1 MKAIIVGGGK
11 VGYYLLKMLKDK
23 KYDIALIEKNRK
35 ICDKIAEDF
44 DADIICGDGTD
55 YDVLKDAGI
64 EEAEVVAAV
73 TGKDEENLVIC
84 QITKTVFNVNKTI
97 ARVNNPKNRLIF
109 KTLGVDRTV
118 CSTEVIANIIEGQ
131 FTGNKLKVIQTLDR
145 GEIILA
151 QAIISQ
157 KSKCCNKIISS
168 LELPTECVI
177 VSIIRNE
184 KVIFPRGGI
193 GIVEGDK
200 ILVTTNIEKL
210 KDVEKCILGD
220 M

>member
-23 KYDIALIEKNRK
+23 RYDIALIERDKK
-35 ICDKIAEDF
+35 VCDKIAEDF
-44 DADIICGDGTD
+44 STTVICGDGTD

-84 QITKTVFNVNKTI
+84 EITKNVFNVNKTI

-131 FTGNKLKVIQTLDR
+131 FAGNKLKVIQTLDR

-151 QAIISQ
+151 QAIITKESN
-157 KSKCCNKIISS
+157 CCNRIISS
-168 LELPTECVI
+168 LELPAECVI

-184 KVIFPRGGI
+184 KVIFPRGGVEI
-193 GIVEGDK
+193 AEGDK
-200 ILVTTNIEKL
+200 ILITTNIEKL
-210 KDVEKCILGD
+210 KVVEKSILGD

>member
-23 KYDIALIEKNRK
+23 KYEITLIEKSRK

-44 DADIICGDGTD
+44 NIAIICGDGTD
-55 YDVLKDAGI
+55 LDVLKDAGI
-64 EEAEVVAAV
+64 EDAEVVAAV

-84 QITKTVFNVNKTI
+84 QITKNTFSVNKTI

-109 KTLGVDRTV
+109 KTLGVDNTV

-131 FTGNKLKVIQTLDR
+131 FAGNRLKVIQTLDR
-145 GEIILA
+145 GEIILVEV
-151 QAIISQ
+151 IINKNSI
-157 KSKCCNKIISS
+157 CCNRIISS
-168 LELPTECVI
+168 LELPVECVI

-184 KVIFPRGGI
+184 KVIFPKGGI
-193 GIVEGDK
+193 EIVEGDK
-200 ILVTTNIEKL
+200 LLITTNIEKL
-210 KDVEKCILGD
+210 KEVEKSILGD
-220 M
+220 I

>member
-11 VGYYLLKMLKDK
+11 VGYYLLRMLKDK
-23 KYDIALIEKNRK
+23 HYDITLIEKCRR

-44 DADIICGDGTD
+44 NATIICGDGTD
-55 YDVLKDAGI
+55 FDILKDAGI
-64 EEAEVVAAV
+64 EEADVVAAV

-84 QITKTVFNVNKTI
+84 QITKAVFGVNKTI

-131 FTGNKLKVIQTLDR
+131 FAGNSLKVLQTLDR

-151 QAIISQ
+151 EAIITK
-157 KSKCCNKIISS
+157 KSICCNKIISS
-168 LELPTECVI
+168 LMLPAECVI

-193 GIVEGDK
+193 EIVEEDK
-200 ILVTTNIEKL
+200 VLITTKIEKL
-210 KDVEKCILGD
+210 KEVEKSILGD

>member
-23 KYDIALIEKNRK
+23 DYDVTLIEKNRS

-44 DADIICGDGTD
+44 NTAIICGDGTD
-55 YDVLKDAGI
+55 FDVLKDAGI

-84 QITKTVFNVNKTI
+84 QITKASFGVNKTI

-131 FTGNKLKVIQTLDR
+131 FAGNKIKVMQTLDR

-151 QAIISQ
+151 EAMVTK
-157 KSKCCNKIISS
+157 KSICCNKVISS
-168 LELPTECVI
+168 LDLPVECVI

-193 GIVEGDK
+193 EIVEGDK
-200 ILVTTNIEKL
+200 ILITTNIEKL
-210 KDVEKCILGD
+210 KVVEKSILGD
-220 M
+220 R

>member
-11 VGYYLLKMLKDK
+11 VGYYLLRMLKDK
-23 KYDIALIEKNRK
+23 NYDITLIERDRR

-44 DADIICGDGTD
+44 NAAVICGDGTD
-55 YDVLKDAGI
+55 FDVLKDAGI

-84 QITKTVFNVNKTI
+84 QITKAAFSVNKTI
-97 ARVNNPKNRLIF
+97 ARVNNPKNRLVF
-109 KTLGVDRTV
+109 KTLGVDKTV

-131 FTGNKLKVIQTLDR
+131 FAGNRLKVIQTLDR

-151 QAIISQ
+151 EAMVNKRSI
-157 KSKCCNKIISS
+157 CCDKIISS
-168 LELPTECVI
+168 LELPAECVI

-193 GIVEGDK
+193 EIAEGDK
-200 ILVTTNIEKL
+200 ILITTNIEKL
-210 KDVEKCILGD
+210 KAVEKSILGEK
-220 M
+220 

>member
-1 MKAIIVGGGK
+1 MRAIIVGGGK

-23 KYDIALIEKNRK
+23 RYDIALIERDKK
-35 ICDKIAEDF
+35 VCDKIAEDF
-44 DADIICGDGTD
+44 STTVICGDGTD

-84 QITKTVFNVNKTI
+84 EIAKNVFNVNKTI

-131 FTGNKLKVIQTLDR
+131 FAGNRLKVIQTLDR

-151 QAIISQ
+151 QAIIT
-157 KSKCCNKIISS
+157 KESKCCNRIISS
-168 LELPTECVI
+168 LGLPAECVI

-193 GIVEGDK
+193 EIAEGDK
-200 ILVTTNIEKL
+200 ILITTNIEKL
-210 KDVEKCILGD
+210 KVVEKSILGD